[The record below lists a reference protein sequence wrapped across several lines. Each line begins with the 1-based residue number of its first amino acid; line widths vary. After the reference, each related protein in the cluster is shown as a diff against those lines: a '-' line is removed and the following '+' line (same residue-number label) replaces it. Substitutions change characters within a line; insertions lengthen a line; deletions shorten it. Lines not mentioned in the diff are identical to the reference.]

1 MPYVSNDAVY
11 NIIVQLE
18 TFLLL
23 ERENHYGGEGRGFS
37 AVHGTGPYVY
47 EATTYTLIPSM

>member
-1 MPYVSNDAVY
+1 MSNDAVY